1 MENKS
6 ICIFLFLLSL
16 IPGIIYLSY
25 AKFSNGVSVYSYKK
39 IDKWTVNKLNKDNYR
54 IENLISL
61 RNCDDFILIDLDY
74 SLTSNLISLKSS
86 FNQGTHSNYFNKKV
100 IIESRK
106 RSKII
111 FELTKNIADKSFV
124 NDSLI
129 SELKN
134 YNVFII
140 LDNDQIKYFP
150 KTLRVFNLKNNES
163 IINLSNKNS
172 FKSICKNFT

>member
-1 MENKS
+1 M
-6 ICIFLFLLSL
+6 
-16 IPGIIYLSY
+16 
-25 AKFSNGVSVYSYKK
+25 
-39 IDKWTVNKLNKDNYR
+39 
-54 IENLISL
+54 

-111 FELTKNIADKSFV
+111 SQIKESIESKRIINE
-124 NDSLI
+124 SLI

-140 LDNDQIKYFP
+140 LDNNQIKYFP

-163 IINLSNKNS
+163 IIDLSKENS